1 MPHPVSFKPHR
12 PHIIIVTYPYRT
24 GIKVWILGLDTYIFS
39 SNYLDDSIK
48 PDSRNKVFRLII
60 F

>member
-1 MPHPVSFKPHR
+1 MDMLSLFFICPHR

-24 GIKVWILGLDTYIFS
+24 GIKIWILGLDTYIFS

-48 PDSRNKVFRLII
+48 LDSRNKVFID
-60 F
+60 